1 MTKATNLLNI
11 SHLDIETL
19 WIVNINFISKFT
31 IYKEIAHFVKFKIVS
46 QTSIKPIYIFIFLID
61 NVESI

>member
-31 IYKEIAHFVKFKIVS
+31 IYKEMAYFVKFKIVS